1 MSKSYTLRGPDRV
14 ADLLYAVRN
23 LEEIQRELIWEI
35 RNIIDQIDQTTQ
47 EEPTFAPLL
56 R

>member
-1 MSKSYTLRGPDRV
+1 MSKHYALHGPDRI

-23 LEEIQRELIWEI
+23 LEELQRELIWEI
-35 RNIIDQIDQTTQ
+35 RNLIDQIDHTSQ
-47 EEPTFAPLL
+47 EEPSFAPLL